1 MERLGLNKVSN
12 RLNIGGNVRF
22 KRCDRKANRKQKSRV
37 QFTPTRG
44 SPKTMDNAFCTCNI
58 VFGECIL
65 LIYFSL
71 QSCCHV
77 VYENF
82 LMFELNGIDL
92 FLIKEEMTKYVTC
105 KFIQYQVDD
114 LYFHN
119 SNIHKSFIRSLWSRF
134 NGIQKLYMHQ
144 NYHTNTYIPCIVY
157 IWIPRTITKCRLI
170 SGFPYK
176 LFIPLYI
183 QQTIRMRS
191 DVHLQQFL
199 FGLSVKFWSQNFFLQ
214 YKSSKAT
221 ETQKPKKL

>member
-1 MERLGLNKVSN
+1 MGSVYTNAGKSK
-12 RLNIGGNVRF
+12 NIGYLYILH
-22 KRCDRKANRKQKSRV
+22 
-37 QFTPTRG
+37 
-44 SPKTMDNAFCTCNI
+44 MYLENAFCTCT
-58 VFGECIL
+58 VYMYYSF
-65 LIYFSL
+65 YSF
-71 QSCCHV
+71 CHV
-77 VYENF
+77 V

-183 QQTIRMRS
+183 
-191 DVHLQQFL
+191 
-199 FGLSVKFWSQNFFLQ
+199 
-214 YKSSKAT
+214 
-221 ETQKPKKL
+221 

>member
-1 MERLGLNKVSN
+1 
-12 RLNIGGNVRF
+12 
-22 KRCDRKANRKQKSRV
+22 
-37 QFTPTRG
+37 
-44 SPKTMDNAFCTCNI
+44 
-58 VFGECIL
+58 
-65 LIYFSL
+65 
-71 QSCCHV
+71 
-77 VYENF
+77 
-82 LMFELNGIDL
+82 MFELNGIDL

-176 LFIPLYI
+176 LFIPLHI
-183 QQTIRMRS
+183 WQTVRIRS
-191 DVHLQQFL
+191 SVHLHYWMKG
-199 FGLSVKFWSQNFFLQ
+199 FGVRFFFLQ
-214 YKSSKAT
+214 YKSSTAT
-221 ETQKPKKL
+221 ETPKPKNSAKYKRNSLVFGTLFH